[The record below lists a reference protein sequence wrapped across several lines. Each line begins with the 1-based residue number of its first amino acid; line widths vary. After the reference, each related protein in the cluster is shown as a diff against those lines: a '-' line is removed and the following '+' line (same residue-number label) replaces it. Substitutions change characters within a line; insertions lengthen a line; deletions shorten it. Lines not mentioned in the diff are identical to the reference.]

1 MWRLAAPLPRSYR
14 PPMATRSTRGRTNNF
29 DTLRIIAALAVLGSH
44 AFPLAQ
50 GINTPQPLKVLSRGQ
65 TDLGS
70 AAVLVFF
77 VISGYL
83 ITQSFDRAPVATRFL
98 KARCLRIFPAL
109 LVAVLLTAVM
119 LGPAFTALSARAY
132 FADPATATYVLGNSS
147 LLDMRYR
154 LPGLFGSNPTPS
166 VVNGSLWTL
175 QYEFLMYLGV
185 LALGKLKLLRP
196 SVVLVLLAA
205 ILVLNSRWT
214 GGYYVSFG
222 APFVAGAALYLWRDR
237 IPLDWRLAA
246 LSAVVVAASL
256 PAGGFRLAF
265 TVFGAYLVIY
275 LAMAPS
281 VRLPDLARRGDF
293 SYGVYVFA
301 YPVQQ
306 SVSYLLG
313 PPMTW
318 YANLLLSLPMVFGLA
333 ALSWHF
339 IEKPALALKR
349 SATRPAARVAEA
361 AERASP

>member
-1 MWRLAAPLPRSYR
+1 
-14 PPMATRSTRGRTNNF
+14 MATESNQGRTNNF
-29 DTLRIIAALAVLGSH
+29 DAVRIIAALAVLVSH
-44 AFPLAQ
+44 AFPLAH
-50 GINTPQPLKVLSRGQ
+50 GTNWPQPLKVLSRGQ

-70 AAVLVFF
+70 VAVLVFF

-109 LVAVLLTAVM
+109 FVAVLLKTM
-119 LGPAFTALSARAY
+119 LLGPAFTTLSTWAY
-132 FADPATATYVLGNSS
+132 FTDPATAIYALGNAS
-147 LLDMRYR
+147 LLDIRYH
-154 LPGLFGSNPTPS
+154 LPGVFSSNPTPS
-166 VVNGSLWTL
+166 IVNGSLWTL

-196 SVVLVLLAA
+196 SIALVLLAV
-205 ILVLNSRWT
+205 VLMLSWRWV

-222 APFVAGAALYLWRDR
+222 APFMAGATLYLWRDR
-237 IPLDWRLAA
+237 IPLDWRLAV
-246 LSAVVVAASL
+246 LSAVALAASL

-265 TVFGAYLVIY
+265 PLFGAYLVIY
-275 LAMAPS
+275 LAMARS

-293 SYGVYVFA
+293 SYGVYIFA

-313 PPMTW
+313 ASVTW
-318 YANLLLSLPMVFGLA
+318 YANLLLSLPVTFGLA

-339 IEKPALALKR
+339 IEKPALALKS
-349 SATRPAARVAEA
+349 SATRPAERVAKTA
-361 AERASP
+361 RKAFR

>member
-1 MWRLAAPLPRSYR
+1 
-14 PPMATRSTRGRTNNF
+14 MATERNRGRRNNF
-29 DTLRIIAALAVLGSH
+29 DALRIIAALAVLVSH

-50 GINTPQPLKVLSRGQ
+50 GISWPQPLEVLSRRQ

-70 AAVLVFF
+70 VAVLVFF

-83 ITQSFDRAPVATRFL
+83 ITQSFDRAPAARRFL

-109 LVAVLLTAVM
+109 FVAVLLTAVL
-119 LGPAFTALSARAY
+119 LGPAFTSLSTRAY
-132 FADPATATYVLGNSS
+132 FADPASASYVLGNAS
-147 LLDMRYR
+147 LLDMRYG
-154 LPGLFGSNPTPS
+154 LPGVFGSNPTPS

-196 SVVLVLLAA
+196 SVALVLLAVV
-205 ILVLNSRWT
+205 LVLNWRWM

-222 APFVAGAALYLWRDR
+222 APFVAGATLYLWRDR
-237 IPLDWRLAA
+237 VPLDWRLAV
-246 LSAVVVAASL
+246 LSAVALAASL
-256 PAGGFRLAF
+256 PTGGFRLAF
-265 TVFGAYLVIY
+265 TLFGAYLVIY
-275 LAMAPS
+275 LAMARS

-306 SVSYLLG
+306 SVTYLLG
-313 PPMTW
+313 PPVTW
-318 YANLLLSLPMVFGLA
+318 YTNILVSLPVALGLA

-339 IEKPALALKR
+339 VEKRALALKR
-349 SATRPAARVAEA
+349 SAVRPAAPVAEA
-361 AERASP
+361 AAEKVLP